1 MSKEQ
6 NRYGKLQLKIWLAK
20 TVLILSTL
28 LFILCLVYFV
38 LYVAVMFH
46 NRSYVNH
53 LNEKNTEMRYSQK
66 LSGFSNSYF
75 IVDFEHC
82 GTNGCPVLRQVM
94 INSSSAFIVN
104 DILKGDENA
113 NNKNMA
119 TNYVSLE
126 EFCLNPSSELMPLP
140 SWNEKR
146 CQFLNKKPSFLVKC
160 ASIFRIRAVNV
171 VFDKFYNQIFNLH
184 AHESYVNRF
193 FVLRVTESYINVV
206 RALKDDDNGTLITAN
221 KVISSGHNCVN
232 LFIILISEL
241 ASVS

>member
-6 NRYGKLQLKIWLAK
+6 NRYEKLRLKILLAK
-20 TVLILSTL
+20 TILILSTL

-38 LYVAVMFH
+38 LYVVVMFH

-75 IVDFEHC
+75 IVDFENG
-82 GTNGCPVLRQVM
+82 GTNGCPVLRQVE

-104 DILKGDENA
+104 DILKGEENA

-119 TNYVSLE
+119 ANYVSLE
-126 EFCLNPSSELMPLP
+126 KFCLSPSSELMPLP
-140 SWNEKR
+140 NWNEKR
-146 CQFLNKKPSFLVKC
+146 CRFLNKKPSFLVKC
-160 ASIFRIRAVNV
+160 ASIFRIRGVNV

-184 AHESYVNRF
+184 AHESYKNRF

-206 RALKDDDNGTLITAN
+206 RALKDDNNSALITAN
-221 KVISSGHNCVN
+221 KVISPGHSYVN
-232 LFIILISEL
+232 LFTILIGEL
-241 ASVS
+241 TGFS